1 MKSIRR
7 RMLTIV
13 LGLFV
18 FAWTLMAV
26 WTWNSSKHEI
36 EEVFDAQL
44 AQAAVV
50 LLDMTR
56 HEIRDPHA
64 LSDFRSDVLGSDPIH
79 HYEKKIAF
87 QVWNGAELW
96 FRSASAPEQ
105 PMAQSLGYSDG
116 RLDEEGWRFLL
127 RMIPGSDVR
136 IIVGERYEVRDEMI
150 HNLNLQT
157 VVPMLAVL
165 PLLGVMV
172 IAGIRRG
179 LTPLPRLTRQ
189 IRNRSS
195 MDLQP
200 VELKDVPEEIRDVA
214 VALNALLARL
224 HDAFQTERRFTADA
238 AHELRT
244 PLAVIRAQ
252 SQLAQ
257 RLEDSS
263 ARSEALSGVVQ
274 GVDRATRLVS
284 QLLTLA
290 RVDSAP
296 AMEEYADVDFKAVI
310 KDELETIRV
319 HFPAASIHLNASLEP
334 VHVQG
339 LHELLAVLVRNLLEN
354 AVRYARDASSIDV
367 SLVRTEEGVELRVED
382 DGPGIPADQMERV
395 QERFV
400 RLPGHESEGSGLG
413 LSIVRRIA
421 ELHAADVVLSNREPH
436 GLCVSVQFD
445 RGLV

>member
-7 RMLTIV
+7 RMLSIV
-13 LGLFV
+13 LGLFML
-18 FAWTLMAV
+18 AWTLMAV
-26 WTWNSSKHEI
+26 WTWNSSEHEI

-56 HEIRDPHA
+56 HEIRDPHS

-116 RLDEEGWRFLL
+116 MLDGEGWRFLL

-157 VVPMLAVL
+157 VVPMLVVL
-165 PLLGVMV
+165 PFLGLMV

-200 VELKDVPEEIRDVA
+200 VELEGVPEEIRDVV

-224 HDAFQTERRFTADA
+224 HEAFQTERRFTADA

-244 PLAVIRAQ
+244 PLAVIRTQ

-257 RLEDSS
+257 RLENPS

-296 AMEEYADVDFKAVI
+296 AMQDYADVDFRAVI
-310 KDELETIRV
+310 EEELEAIRART
-319 HFPAASIHLNASLEP
+319 PAGAIRLEP
-334 VHVQG
+334 VLEPLHVQG

-354 AVRYARDASSIDV
+354 ALRYAQDATWIRV
-367 SLVRTEEGVELRVED
+367 SLTQQDEGVQLVIED
-382 DGPGIPADQMERV
+382 DGPGIPAEQLHRV

-421 ELHAADVVLSNREPH
+421 ELHAADVTLSNREPH
-436 GLCVSVQFD
+436 GLRVTVQFD
-445 RGLV
+445 RGLL

>member
-7 RMLTIV
+7 RMLSIV

-18 FAWTLMAV
+18 LAWALMAI
-26 WTWNSSKHEI
+26 WTWNNSEHEI

-50 LLDMTR
+50 LMDMTR

-64 LSDFRSDVLGSDPIH
+64 LSDFRSDVLGTEPVH

-87 QVWNGAELW
+87 QVWNGLELW
-96 FRSASAPEQ
+96 VRSASAPDV
-105 PMAQSLGYSDG
+105 PMAQAPGYSDG
-116 RLDEEGWRFLL
+116 VFENERWRFLL
-127 RMIPGSDVR
+127 RTIPNTAVR
-136 IIVGERYEVRDEMI
+136 VIVGERYEVRDEMI
-150 HNLNLQT
+150 LNLNLQA
-157 VVPMLAVL
+157 VVPMLVVL
-165 PLLGVMV
+165 PLLALMV
-172 IAGIRRG
+172 VAGIRRG
-179 LTPLPRLTRQ
+179 LLPLPRLTRQ

-200 VELKDVPEEIRDVA
+200 VELEGIPEEIRDVA

-224 HDAFQTERRFTADA
+224 HEAFQTERRFTADA

-257 RLEDSS
+257 RVTDPM
-263 ARSEALSGVVQ
+263 ARTDALSGVVQ

-296 AMEEYADVDFKAVI
+296 ALQEYADVDLQALVR
-310 KDELETIRV
+310 DELEALRV
-319 HFPAASIHLNASLEP
+319 HAPVGAVRFEAQLENL
-334 VHVQG
+334 HVQG
-339 LHELLAVLVRNLLEN
+339 LRELLAVLLRNLLEN
-354 AVRYARDASSIDV
+354 ALRYAHGASVIRV
-367 SLVRTEEGVELRVED
+367 VLAEHAEGIVLQVED
-382 DGPGIPADQMERV
+382 DGPGIPEDQLGRV

-400 RLPGHESEGSGLG
+400 RLPGHEAEGSGLG

-436 GLCVSVQFD
+436 GLRVTVQFD
-445 RGLV
+445 RGFL

>member
-7 RMLTIV
+7 RMLSIV
-13 LGLFV
+13 LVLFV

-26 WTWNSSKHEI
+26 WTWNSSEHEI

-50 LLDMTR
+50 LMDMTR

-64 LSDFRSDVLGSDPIH
+64 LSDFRSDVLGSEPIH

-87 QVWNGAELW
+87 QVWSGAELW

-116 RLDEEGWRFLL
+116 ILEGEDWRFLL
-127 RMIPGSDVR
+127 RMVPGSDVR

-150 HNLNLQT
+150 RNLNRQT
-157 VVPMLAVL
+157 VVPMLVVL
-165 PLLGVMV
+165 PLLGLMV
-172 IAGIRRG
+172 IVGIRRG
-179 LTPLPRLTRQ
+179 LAPLPRLTRQ

-200 VELKDVPEEIRDVA
+200 VELEGIPEEIRDVV
-214 VALNALLARL
+214 VALNALLVRL
-224 HDAFQTERRFTADA
+224 HEAFQTERRFTADA

-244 PLAVIRAQ
+244 PLAVIRTQ

-257 RLEDSS
+257 RIHDPSER
-263 ARSEALSGVVQ
+263 AEALTGVVQ

-290 RVDSAP
+290 RVDSAT
-296 AMEEYADVDFKAVI
+296 ALQDYADVDLKAVI
-310 KDELETIRV
+310 EEELDAIRARI
-319 HFPAASIHLNASLEP
+319 PMNTLRLEARLVP
-334 VHVQG
+334 LHVQG

-354 AVRYARDASSIDV
+354 VLRYAQDATFIRVVLEDHQG
-367 SLVRTEEGVELRVED
+367 LVYLAVED
-382 DGPGIPADQMERV
+382 DGPGIPEDQMQRV

-400 RLPGHESEGSGLG
+400 RLPGHEAEGSGLG

-421 ELHAADVVLSNREPH
+421 ELHAADVELSRMEGH
-436 GLCVSVQFD
+436 GLRVSVRFEH
-445 RGLV
+445 GLI